1 MMNLHEDATLT
12 HEVTTPDWVKDAIF
26 YQIFPDRFA
35 RRASY
40 ADDYMVRPDMFQ
52 PWGSPPT
59 TKGFQGGD
67 LIGAREKLDYLAEL
81 GVNAIFFNPIFA
93 SGSNHRY
100 HTNDYYQVDPL
111 LGGNQALRDFL
122 DAAHARGMRVIL
134 DGVFNHA
141 SRGFFQFN
149 HLLECGAESPFVDW
163 FHVKKWPLNAY
174 DNTQAKL
181 NYVGW
186 WGHAALPKFKTETTA
201 VREFLWRVATYWLE
215 QGIDGWRLDVPNEID
230 DDAFWQEF
238 RRRCRAVNP
247 EAYIVGELWA
257 DARRWLQGD
266 QFDAQMNYNFT
277 RLAFGFILGKAMDQS
292 ETLKTGYGGMPALSA
307 PQFAARL
314 DQLFNHAY
322 HPEIVLAQMN
332 MLGSHDTPRVL
343 TVAGGDKTAVRLL
356 FLCQMTVPGAPN
368 IYYGD
373 EIGLPGGGDPDCRR
387 AFPWHDLA
395 QWDATLLT
403 DVRRFIALRRTKAAF
418 RRGDFQIL
426 HATRGLVVY
435 QRRYEGKTAVVPLT
449 PSPRRSAFTVADDFV
464 GALPERLVFGGFGE
478 LLQAGERLEVDGRS
492 ARVWAD

>member
-35 RRASY
+35 RRALRRRRQGCGRACSSRGEP
-40 ADDYMVRPDMFQ
+40 AHHH
-52 PWGSPPT
+52 S
-59 TKGFQGGD
+59 FQGGN
-67 LIGAREKLDYLAEL
+67 LAGIAQRFDYLAEL
-81 GVNAIFFNPIFA
+81 GVNAIYLNPIFA

-215 QGIDGWRLDVPNEID
+215 QGIDGWRLDVAGEID

-238 RRRCRAVNP
+238 RRRVRAINP
-247 EAYIVGELWA
+247 EAYIVGEIWA
-257 DARRWLQGD
+257 RGPTLAARRPVRRADELQLSRGWPLASFWARRWIS
-266 QFDAQMNYNFT
+266 
-277 RLAFGFILGKAMDQS
+277 RK
-292 ETLKTGYGGMPALSA
+292 
-307 PQFAARL
+307 R
-314 DQLFNHAY
+314 
-322 HPEIVLAQMN
+322 
-332 MLGSHDTPRVL
+332 
-343 TVAGGDKTAVRLL
+343 
-356 FLCQMTVPGAPN
+356 
-368 IYYGD
+368 
-373 EIGLPGGGDPDCRR
+373 
-387 AFPWHDLA
+387 
-395 QWDATLLT
+395 
-403 DVRRFIALRRTKAAF
+403 
-418 RRGDFQIL
+418 
-426 HATRGLVVY
+426 
-435 QRRYEGKTAVVPLT
+435 
-449 PSPRRSAFTVADDFV
+449 
-464 GALPERLVFGGFGE
+464 
-478 LLQAGERLEVDGRS
+478 
-492 ARVWAD
+492 